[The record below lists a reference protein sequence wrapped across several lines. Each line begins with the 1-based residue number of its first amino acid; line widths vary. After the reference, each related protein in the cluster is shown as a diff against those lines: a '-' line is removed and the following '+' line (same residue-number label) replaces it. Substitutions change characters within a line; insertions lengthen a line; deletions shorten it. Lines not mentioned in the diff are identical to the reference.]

1 MIPKLE
7 VKGAD
12 REFGL
17 YVDDQLVGTS
27 KLDCDARMQ
36 MHFLE
41 KKFQE
46 ARQEEAKWW
55 KANSLSATI
64 EQAKLQRDRLIALE
78 MK

>member
-7 VKGAD
+7 VKGKD

-36 MHFLE
+36 MYFLE

-46 ARQEEAKWW
+46 AYDAGYKDGVDIVASGEIP
-55 KANSLSATI
+55 L
-64 EQAKLQRDRLIALE
+64 
-78 MK
+78 

>member
-7 VKGAD
+7 VRGAD

-27 KLDCDARMQ
+27 KLDCDARVQ

-46 ARQEEAKWW
+46 AHDAGYRNGKERTEHQSNAER
-55 KANSLSATI
+55 TCP
-64 EQAKLQRDRLIALE
+64 
-78 MK
+78 